1 MVTDP
6 KRNHRVVLKIDNPED
21 DFGDVFDITDR
32 ELDYGYDTLADK

>member
-6 KRNHRVVLKIDNPED
+6 KRNRRVVLKIDDSED

>member
-6 KRNHRVVLKIDNPED
+6 GRNRGIVLKIDDPED
-21 DFGDVFDITDR
+21 DFEDVFDITDR